1 MVRRKGLGR
10 KKRSTARERQ
20 WEEKH
25 EDSFTHDLARHRRG
39 RPKLAEIPTVADG
52 KSTEACK
59 PNATVV
65 THSRRWAF
73 VTRDGAD
80 DSQNSDETC
89 LCRIDERLREEQESL
104 LAPGDRVQ
112 IEDTGQGPTVTGVA
126 PRKTSLMRLGGVH
139 ARIKRQVLAANIDEL
154 VIVAAVKNPLFSPG
168 LVDRFLIAAQQ
179 GGVEPVLCFNKIDL
193 AEPPEEFLS
202 LYKELEIPVYCTSCE
217 TGEGI
222 EELEDCLAGKLCVFS
237 GHSGVGKSSLL
248 NAMDPELQLL
258 TREVSEATRKGR
270 HATTAGALYRLHRD
284 IRVID
289 TPGIRA
295 LGLWGLSPE
304 EVSLYF
310 PELAEESLQ
319 CKFRNCTHIH
329 EKDCAVKVAV
339 GEGRIARARY
349 ESYQRIRAGIE
360 ALQPEWLQ

>member
-1 MVRRKGLGR
+1 MARRKGLGR
-10 KKRSTARERQ
+10 KKRSTVREKM

-39 RPKLAEIPTVADG
+39 RLRLGEAVDAVPGQPEG
-52 KSTEACK
+52 KCL
-59 PNATVV
+59 PNATVI

-73 VTRDGAD
+73 VSYDDGL
-80 DSQNSDETC
+80 SDAPENPGP
-89 LCRIDERLREEQESL
+89 LCRIDERLREEEESL

-112 IEDTGQGPTVTGVA
+112 VQFEKGEGVVVATA
-126 PRKTSLMRLGGVH
+126 PRKTRLMRLGGVH
-139 ARIKRQVLAANIDEL
+139 SRIKQQVLAANIDEL
-154 VIVAAVKNPLFSPG
+154 VIVASVKKPLFSPG

-193 AEPPEEFLS
+193 DAPPAAFLG
-202 LYKELEIPVYCTSCE
+202 LYQELGIPVFCTSCI

-222 EELEDCLAGKLCVFS
+222 QELEDCLAGKLCVFA

-248 NAMDPELQLL
+248 NAMDPELKLV
-258 TREVSEATRKGR
+258 TREVSEATLKGR
-270 HATTAGALYRLHRD
+270 HATTAGVLYMLHRD

-295 LGLWGLSPE
+295 LGLWGLSAE

-310 PELAEESLQ
+310 PEIATESLY

-329 EKDCAVKVAV
+329 EKNCAVQKAV
-339 GEGRIARARY
+339 QQGVIARARY
-349 ESYQRIRAGIE
+349 ESYRRIRSSIE
-360 ALQPEWLQ
+360 AMKPDWL